1 MSDTTVR
8 QEGEPVDALERVL
21 ISQIELLERTAVEH
35 RELQSA
41 VIGRDWRA
49 LEEYMSRLNVRSG
62 ELSELERQR
71 HDAYRRV
78 REQLGLD
85 GDDGFFEVLTRLE
98 NGSRSRLAELYRNLK
113 VAVMRLAG
121 QNGNLESYV
130 SASSETLEQVLGE
143 LFPQR
148 KGTIYGRS
156 GVATAKDSRAF
167 VVNRTL

>member
-1 MSDTTVR
+1 MSDTTVH
-8 QEGEPVDALERVL
+8 QEELPVDALERVL
-21 ISQIELLERTAVEH
+21 KSQIELLERTAVEH

-41 VIGRDWRA
+41 VMDRDWQA
-49 LEEYMSRLNVRSG
+49 LEEYMARLSVRSG
-62 ELSELERQR
+62 ELSELERRR
-71 HDAYRRV
+71 HDAYRNL
-78 REQLGLD
+78 REQLELD
-85 GDDGFFEVLTRLE
+85 SGDGFFEVLTRLD
-98 NGSRSRLAELYRNLK
+98 NGPRARLAELYRNLK

-130 SASSETLEQVLGE
+130 SASSETLEQVLAE

>member
-8 QEGEPVDALERVL
+8 QEEQPVDALERVL
-21 ISQIELLERTAVEH
+21 NSQIELLERTAIEH

-71 HDAYRRV
+71 HRAYREL
-78 REQLGLD
+78 REQLGL
-85 GDDGFFEVLTRLE
+85 GTGDGFYEVLTRLD
-98 NGSRSRLAELYRNLK
+98 NGPRSRLAERYRNLK

-130 SASSETLEQVLGE
+130 AASSETLEQVLGE

-156 GVATAKDSRAF
+156 GAATAKDSRAF